1 MPDLDRTGHDV
12 ASRLSLNQGSLKH
25 YGINSDVD
33 GLILMADVILYGS
46 SQEEQ
51 RFPPLLTRAM
61 SFGIPVL
68 APDYLVIRK
77 YLLSHGGPKYT
88 LLWII
93 CNEAYVLLFTYDT
106 NVLMVYC

>member
-1 MPDLDRTGHDV
+1 MYIYLQYGIQDV

-46 SQEEQ
+46 CQEEQ

-77 YLLSHGGPKYT
+77 YLLSHGGPKKHFT
-88 LLWII
+88 LDNL
-93 CNEAYVLLFTYDT
+93 
-106 NVLMVYC
+106 

>member
-1 MPDLDRTGHDV
+1 MDV

-51 RFPPLLTRAM
+51 RFPPLLTR

-77 YLLSHGGPKYT
+77 Y
-88 LLWII
+88 
-93 CNEAYVLLFTYDT
+93 V
-106 NVLMVYC
+106 